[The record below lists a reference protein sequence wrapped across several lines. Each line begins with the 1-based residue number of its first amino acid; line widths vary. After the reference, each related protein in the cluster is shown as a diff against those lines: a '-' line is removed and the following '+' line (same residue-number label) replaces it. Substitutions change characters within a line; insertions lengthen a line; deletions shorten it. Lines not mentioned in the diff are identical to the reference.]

1 MSSPAKEP
9 AQRGTASVIFW
20 DLLTFDRLLTGPVI
34 HLIYWSG
41 LGFIILIGFGVIGT
55 AVGLS
60 LRGDSVIEKLIAL
73 PALVAGLLVVG
84 ALALMWRAFCEFYVA
99 IFRIADDLRSL
110 RESGDLGPR
119 R

>member
-20 DLLTFDRLLTGPVI
+20 DRLTFDRLLTGPVI

-60 LRGDSVIEKLIAL
+60 LRGDSIIEKLIAL